1 MITGNV
7 LIGAVDKDTLKGKK
21 VLYYYEG
28 VKKPDLFTIK
38 SSRMADPKY
47 AIRDLFISLGDN
59 SQETIPQDKISDFK
73 SGKLVSLKSGK
84 GYYGMKL
91 KSK

>member
-21 VLYYYEG
+21 VLYYYESG
-28 VKKPDLFTIK
+28 EADLLTIK
-38 SSRMADPKY
+38 SSRMADPKF
-47 AIRDLFISLGDN
+47 AIRDLFITLGDGV
-59 SQETIPQDKISDFK
+59 ETIPQDKISDFK
-73 SGKLVSLKSGK
+73 AGKLVSLKSGK
-84 GYYGMKL
+84 RYYGMKL